1 MTITILSTL
10 SKMSKAG
17 KPYCQ
22 AACRAVSKSGAPFFF
37 IAIIPD
43 DLLNHDGEVLDRY
56 VVFNDRGNAFVM
68 PY

>member
-10 SKMSKAG
+10 SKVSKSG

-22 AACRAVSKSGAPFFF
+22 AACQGVSKSGSPFFF
-37 IAIIPD
+37 VATIPD
-43 DLLNHDGEVLDRY
+43 DLMEHDGEVLDRN

>member
-1 MTITILSTL
+1 MTFTILSTL
-10 SKMSKAG
+10 SKLSKTG

-22 AACRAVSKSGAPFFF
+22 AACKSVSKNGIPFFF
-37 IAIIPD
+37 VATIPD
-43 DLLNHDGEVLDRY
+43 DLLNHDGEVLDLN

>member
-10 SKMSKAG
+10 SKVSNAG

-37 IAIIPD
+37 VATIPD
-43 DLLNHDGEVLDRY
+43 DLLNHDGEVLDRN